1 MGEIVVRVAELQNG
15 GEDIISCDELQIEST
30 ANKDFGLSEVAELE
44 ELGLEL
50 VRRGGGS
57 LSEDIVFGKKNMSEY
72 FIKNMLV
79 HKCRAIRTILQGSSV
94 HFHLVLSH
102 LHGHT
107 QAEQR
112 VCLQDL
118 YLTFHGSRN
127 LVGVRAGRHYL
138 LQLEHNIVAENQ
150 VE

>member
-72 FIKNMLV
+72 FI
-79 HKCRAIRTILQGSSV
+79 
-94 HFHLVLSH
+94 
-102 LHGHT
+102 
-107 QAEQR
+107 
-112 VCLQDL
+112 
-118 YLTFHGSRN
+118 
-127 LVGVRAGRHYL
+127 
-138 LQLEHNIVAENQ
+138 
-150 VE
+150 